1 MQKQTDDTEKD
12 PSDQTAYVI
21 DNPEEFARNM
31 LRAFEEGGRA
41 LSEFLGRP
49 DGQMSPYSAATE
61 FSEASKTI
69 SEVVAHWMAD
79 PTRVAEAQTALMQS
93 YAELWNNCTRRMM
106 GDDVPPLIEPEPGDG
121 RFKDEEWSTNP
132 YFDFWKQSYLL
143 TSSWVENMLE
153 DTQGLDHRKK
163 QKAEYY
169 IHQLTS
175 ALSPSNFPFTNPEIM
190 RETVST
196 NARNLVEGMHQLSKD
211 MHNSGD
217 LLKISQT
224 DLQAFEVGKNIATT
238 PGKIVFQNDIIQ
250 LIQYSPTTEKV
261 RSVPLLVV
269 PPWINKYYIL
279 DLTPSKSFI
288 KFTVDQGFTLF
299 VISWVNPDENL
310 SDMTFEDY
318 MHEGILA
325 AADAVRRETGIE
337 EINALGYCVGGTLLA
352 TTLAY
357 LEANNKKIFQS
368 ATFLTTQVDFKDAG
382 DLLIFIDDAQL
393 KNLEE
398 MMAERGFLDGSRMA
412 NVFNMMRPRDLV
424 WPYIVN
430 NYMLGK
436 KPLPFD
442 LLYWNQDSTRMPA
455 HNHAFYLRQFYH
467 ENRLAKGQMEL
478 SGTRLDLSKVD
489 IPIFELATRED
500 HIAPAKSVLAG
511 ARKFGGPVEFVLA
524 GSGHIAGVVNPPEKM
539 KYQYWTTSKELTENL
554 EDWLERAKENPG
566 SWWPYWSE
574 WMAQN
579 SGEWIAPREP
589 GLNLGVIED
598 APGSYVKVK
607 A

>member
-1 MQKQTDDTEKD
+1 MQKQSDDAEHRS
-12 PSDQTAYVI
+12 SDNSHYAI

-41 LSEFLGRP
+41 LSEFLERP
-49 DGQMSPYSAATE
+49 DGKMSPYSAATE
-61 FSEASKTI
+61 FSEATKTI
-69 SEVVAHWMAD
+69 SEVFVHWMAE
-79 PTRVAEAQTALMQS
+79 PTKVAEAQASLIQS
-93 YAELWNNCTRRMM
+93 YAELWNNCARRMM

-143 TSSWVENMLE
+143 TSSWVENILE
-153 DTQGLDHRKK
+153 DTQGLDKRKK

-169 IHQLTS
+169 IRQLTS

-196 NARNLVEGMHQLSKD
+196 NARNLVEGMQQLSKD

-238 PGKIVFQNDIIQ
+238 PGKIVFQNEIIQ
-250 LIQYSPTTEKV
+250 LIQYSPTTDKV
-261 RSVPLLVV
+261 REVPLLVI

-299 VISWVNPDENL
+299 VISWVNPDESL
-310 SDMTFEDY
+310 SHRTFEDY
-318 MHEGILA
+318 MHDGILA
-325 AADAVRRETGIE
+325 AAEAVRRETGVE
-337 EINALGYCVGGTLLA
+337 HINALGYCVGGTLLA

-357 LEANNKKIFQS
+357 LAAHNKDVFQS
-368 ATFLTTQVDFKDAG
+368 ATFLTTQVDFTDAG
-382 DLLIFIDDAQL
+382 DLLVFIDDAQL

-412 NVFNMMRPRDLV
+412 SVFNMMRPRDLV

-430 NYMLGK
+430 NYLLGK

-467 ENRLAKGQMEL
+467 ENRLAKGEMEL
-478 SGTRLDLSKVD
+478 SETKLDLHKVE

-500 HIAPAKSVLAG
+500 HIAPAKSVFVG
-511 ARKFGGPVEFVLA
+511 AQKFGGPVEFVLA

-539 KYQYWTTSKELTENL
+539 KYQYWTSTKFMAATF
-554 EDWLERAKENPG
+554 EDWIDRATENPG
-566 SWWPYWSE
+566 SWWPYWSD
-574 WMAQN
+574 WLSKN
-579 SGEWIAPREP
+579 SGDWIPPREP
-589 GLNLGVIED
+589 GLSLGVIEE
-598 APGSYVKVK
+598 APGSYVRVK